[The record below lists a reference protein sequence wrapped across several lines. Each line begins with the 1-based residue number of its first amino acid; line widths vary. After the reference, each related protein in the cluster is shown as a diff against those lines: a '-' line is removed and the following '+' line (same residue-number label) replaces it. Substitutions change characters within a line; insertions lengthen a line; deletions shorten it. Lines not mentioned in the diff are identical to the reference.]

1 MEQERL
7 KRQLKGI
14 LPFTCTDLD
23 CPKRKSCRI
32 KNDEIVTTPELN
44 VRLKATTL
52 DERVEF
58 FPIKD
63 CDSIDEAIINA
74 RLVTNAHNWLHAE
87 LYIDD
92 KKIATI
98 YG

>member
-1 MEQERL
+1 MTENELQQIR
-7 KRQLKGI
+7 
-14 LPFTCTDLD
+14 PFTCTCLN
-23 CPKRKSCRI
+23 CANRKACRI
-32 KNDEIVTTPELN
+32 KNDELVTTPELN

-74 RLVTNAHNWLHAE
+74 RLVTIAHNWLYAE

>member
-1 MEQERL
+1 MTE
-7 KRQLKGI
+7 I
-14 LPFTCTDLD
+14 PFTCTKMD
-23 CPKRKSCRI
+23 CANRKPCRI
-32 KNDEIVTTPELN
+32 KDGELVTTPELN
-44 VRLKATTL
+44 VRLKTTTL
-52 DERVEF
+52 DRRVEF

-74 RLVTNAHNWLHAE
+74 RTELIIHKWLHAE

>member
-1 MEQERL
+1 MTENELQ
-7 KRQLKGI
+7 QI
-14 LPFTCTDLD
+14 MPFTCTNSN
-23 CPKRKSCRI
+23 CANRKACRI
-32 KNDEIVTTPELN
+32 KNGELVTTPELN

-58 FPIKD
+58 LPINE

-74 RLVTNAHNWLHAE
+74 RLVTITHNWLHTE
-87 LYIDD
+87 LYIND